1 MYVFQESIY
10 EITINTIS
18 FSNCNQYPALIHCTY
33 ITVNEKIGNGQK
45 IAQNSI
51 GLVKKIVENSRS
63 IIDNYSG
70 G

>member
-1 MYVFQESIY
+1 
-10 EITINTIS
+10 
-18 FSNCNQYPALIHCTY
+18 
-33 ITVNEKIGNGQK
+33 VNEKIGNGQK

-63 IIDNYSG
+63 IIYNYSG

>member
-1 MYVFQESIY
+1 
-10 EITINTIS
+10 
-18 FSNCNQYPALIHCTY
+18 
-33 ITVNEKIGNGQK
+33 VNEKIGNGQQK

-51 GLVKKIVENSRS
+51 GLVKKIAENSRS